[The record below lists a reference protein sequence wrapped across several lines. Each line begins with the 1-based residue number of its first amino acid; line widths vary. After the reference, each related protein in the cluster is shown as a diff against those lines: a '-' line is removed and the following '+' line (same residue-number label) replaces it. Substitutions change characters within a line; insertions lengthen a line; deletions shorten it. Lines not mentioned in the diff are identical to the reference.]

1 MRPHTR
7 TQCNDGKD
15 CKECGQG
22 GLSAASH
29 PSSSSIENSNE
40 VGPGTAAT
48 SSNKYVEP
56 GQIDLTNVPHD
67 KNEKR
72 FEYCIHSKKYYFE
85 KKNSQIM

>member
-40 VGPGTAAT
+40 IDLDELA
-48 SSNKYVEP
+48 P
-56 GQIDLTNVPHD
+56 GQIDLTNVPQD

-72 FEYCIHSKKYYFE
+72 FEYCIHSKRKIF
-85 KKNSQIM
+85 